1 MSSDDTLLDR
11 FYRHA
16 SHTDL
21 LERGPDVREAIA
33 GQVAELSSRREPGTT
48 QVRVLNPSRAQ
59 EGWTSRHTVVQ
70 VVTDNMPFLVDS
82 VLGELSTRGLSVHLL
97 LHPQIVVRGSA
108 ETHEVVDV
116 DTSEAGHDDRV
127 ESWIHVEIDRIPQ
140 ESSREALQS
149 RLLEVLED
157 VRRACSD
164 WRAMR
169 KQARDLIFELEEG
182 VPDTVDQDSVGPTI
196 EFLTWLEDN
205 HFTFLGYREYE
216 LVQEDGSDALRS
228 KPGTGLGL
236 LRVPE
241 GQAPSVSRLR
251 PEAAATA
258 REPRLLT
265 ITKANSRAT
274 VHRPVY
280 LDYIGVRKFDADG
293 AVIGERR
300 FLGLFT
306 QSAYA
311 ESVTRLPVIGEKVR
325 TILARSGYAP
335 DSHSGKDLMGV
346 LENYPRDE
354 LFQADTDWLADS
366 ANEVLHLQERRG
378 SRLLARKDEFGR
390 FVSILVFMPRD
401 RFNTAV
407 RVRIEQILREAYGA
421 ETVDYTTRVGEAALA
436 QVHYVLRMQPGG
448 NIPDVDTTA
457 LEERVQDAMRTWQEK
472 LTDVI
477 QEHEEDETVGDTA
490 ASFSAAFPEGYKED
504 FEPATGYTDLARIRS
519 VVSDPKRNMRLRL
532 YAEEGAPEGERRLKL
547 YRQEAMTLTEAM
559 PIFSHLG
566 VEVTDE
572 RPYVVGE
579 DADDIA
585 MRIYDFGLR
594 AKDPTVW
601 EGNDLRSEEEVAAE
615 FEEAF
620 AVAWSRQGESDSLNA
635 LVLGADLSWRD
646 VVILR
651 TLVRYV
657 RQVGSFSLEYL
668 ESALVANPHI
678 ARLVVDLFA
687 ARFDPSTG
695 AGNDQ
700 RDEAAATVIGQIHEA
715 LNDVASLD
723 QDRIIRQL
731 ISVVEG
737 TLRTNFYQLDED
749 GRAKPHV
756 SLKLSPRDI
765 EGLPEP
771 RPAYEIWVYAPRIEG
786 VHLRFGPVARGGL
799 RWSDRREDFRTEVLG
814 LVKAQ
819 MVKNAVIV
827 PTGSKGGF
835 VAKQLP
841 PPSDRDAW
849 LNEGIGCYRI
859 FIKGL
864 LDVTD
869 NRVGGE
875 IVPPENVVRRDGDDS
890 YLVVA
895 ADKGT
900 AKFSDIANSVSREYG
915 FWLDDAFAS
924 GGSAGYD
931 HKGMGI
937 TARGAWESVKRHF
950 RELGHDTQSEDF
962 TAVGIGDMSG
972 DVFGNGMLLSEHIRL
987 VGAFDHRHVFLD
999 PDPDA
1004 ATSFAERQRLFDLAG
1019 SSWADYDESLISEG
1033 GGVYPRSAKSI
1044 DITPQVREVL
1054 GLDEGT
1060 TKMTPNELLTAV
1072 LKAPVDLLWNGGIGT
1087 YVKSAQESDSDIG
1100 DRANDAIRINGGDLR
1115 VKVVGEGGN
1124 LGFSQ
1129 RGRIE
1134 AARAGI
1140 HINTD
1145 AIDNSAGVDTSD
1157 HEVNIKIALA
1167 PVVADGEMSLEQR
1180 DELLASMTD
1189 DVAHRVLRTNYEQ
1202 NVLIGNSRDQGGVM
1216 APVHRRLMDH
1226 LSAQAGLDRELEF
1239 LPDDRAMHEH
1249 EENGTGL
1256 TSPEFSV
1263 LVAYSKL
1270 NLKEELG
1277 ESDLPDSPY
1286 FEHALRGYFPEPLQ
1300 ERLGD
1305 RLGDHPLRRQIIV
1318 NDLANA
1324 MVNRGGVTFAF
1335 RCVEETGATMPQIAR
1350 AFVVC
1355 REVFD
1360 MAGFMERVE
1369 ALDNVVPTQLQTK
1382 LYLEFRRLMD
1392 RSVRWFLNNQ
1402 SLTGEMDREI
1412 ERFTGPVSTLRPL
1425 LAQFLQAEER
1435 ERFEQQAQEARSGG
1449 VPEDLA
1455 ITYAGLLD
1463 SFSVLDIVELAQ
1475 ETDRPLEE
1483 TAALYFGVSER
1494 FRIDTLLN
1502 RVAELPRHDRWDSL
1516 ARGAMRDDLYGVLK
1530 ALTRTVLGS
1539 TADSGADERAQLEQW
1554 AESNAEAITRVS
1566 QVLNNVNRLE
1576 TPGMGPLSV
1585 ALRALRGLVRQGASN

>member
-1 MSSDDTLLDR
+1 MSFDDTLLDR
-11 FYRHA
+11 FYRHV
-16 SHTDL
+16 SHTTL
-21 LERGPDVREAIA
+21 RERDHEVRQAII
-33 GQVAELSSRREPGTT
+33 GQVAELSAARRPGTT
-48 QVRVLNPSRAQ
+48 TVRVFNPSRADD
-59 EGWTSRHTVVQ
+59 GWTSRHTALQ
-70 VVTDNMPFLVDS
+70 VVTDDMPFLVDS
-82 VLGELSTRGLSVHLL
+82 VLGELNQRGLSVHLL
-97 LHPQIVVRGSA
+97 VHPQIVVRRTGESSRVLDIA
-108 ETHEVVDV
+108 AT
-116 DTSEAGHDDRV
+116 EAGPEDTV
-127 ESWIHVEIDRIPQ
+127 ESWMHLEIDRLPR
-140 ESSREALQS
+140 EASREDLQG
-149 RLLEVLED
+149 RLEVVLED
-157 VRRACSD
+157 VRRACQD
-164 WRAMR
+164 WQAMR
-169 KQARDLIFELEEG
+169 EKARSIISELEAG
-182 VPDTVDQDSVGPTI
+182 VPDSVDPASVQPTI

-216 LVQEDGSDALRS
+216 LVQDEGTDALRS
-228 KPGTGLGL
+228 VPETGLGI
-236 LRVPE
+236 LRSDP
-241 GQAPSVSRLR
+241 GQPGSVSRLR
-251 PEAAATA
+251 PEAVATA
-258 REPRLLT
+258 RDPRLLT

-280 LDYIGVRKFDADG
+280 LDYVGVRKFDEQG
-293 AVIGERR
+293 AVIAERR

-311 ESVTRLPVIGEKVR
+311 ESVSRLPVIGNKVR
-325 TILARSGYAP
+325 AILDRSGYAS

-354 LFQADTDWLADS
+354 LFQADTDWLSDS

-378 SRLLARKDEFGR
+378 SRLLVRKDEFGR
-390 FVSILVFMPRD
+390 FVSVLVYMPRD

-407 RVRIEQILREAYGA
+407 RVRIEGILKEAYGA
-421 ETVDYTTRVGEAALA
+421 DTVDYTTKVGEATLA
-436 QVHYVLRMQPGG
+436 QVHYVLRMPTGG
-448 NIPDVDTTA
+448 NIPVVDTEA
-457 LEERVQDAMRTWQEK
+457 LEAQVLGAMRTWEEK
-472 LTDVI
+472 LTDVV

-504 FEPATGYTDLARIRS
+504 FDPATGYADLAQIRS
-519 VVSDPKRNMRLRL
+519 VVEDPKRGMRLHL
-532 YAEEGAPEGERRLKL
+532 YAEEGAPPQERRLKL
-547 YRQEAMTLTEAM
+547 YRQDAMTLTEAM

-572 RPYVVGE
+572 RPYVVE
-579 DADDIA
+579 EEEDDIA

-594 AKDPTVW
+594 AKRAEVW
-601 EGNDLRSEEEVAAE
+601 EGNDLRTADEVASD

-620 AVAWSRQGESDSLNA
+620 SVAWSRQGESDSLNN
-635 LVLGADLSWRD
+635 LVLDADLSWRSI
-646 VVILR
+646 VILR
-651 TLVRYV
+651 TLVRYL
-657 RQVGSFSLEYL
+657 RQVGAFSLDYL
-668 ESALVANPHI
+668 ESALVANPRI
-678 ARLVVDLFA
+678 ARMVVDLFA
-687 ARFDPSTG
+687 VRFDPST
-695 AGNDQ
+695 AADNQTRDQ
-700 RDEAAATVIGQIHEA
+700 EAAEVIARIHEA

-723 QDRIIRQL
+723 QDRIIRQVV
-731 ISVVEG
+731 SVVEG
-737 TLRTNFYQLDED
+737 TLRTNFYQADED
-749 GRAKPHV
+749 GRGKPHV

-765 EGLPEP
+765 DGLPDP

-786 VHLRFGPVARGGL
+786 VHLRFGAVARGGL

-841 PPSDRDAW
+841 DPKDREAW
-849 LNEGIGCYRI
+849 LNEGIGCYKI

-869 NRVGGE
+869 NRVGGA
-875 IVPPENVVRRDGDDS
+875 IVPPENVVRRDADDS

-900 AKFSDIANSVSREYG
+900 AKFSDIANGVSREYG

-950 RELGHDTQSEDF
+950 RELGHDTQTQDF

-987 VGAFDHRHVFLD
+987 VAAFDHRHVFLD
-999 PDPDA
+999 PTPEA
-1004 ATSFAERQRLFDLAG
+1004 ASSYAERRRLFDLPG
-1019 SSWADYDESLISEG
+1019 SSWADYDASLISEG
-1033 GGVYPRSAKSI
+1033 GGVYPRSAKAIPVS
-1044 DITPQVREVL
+1044 PQVRSAL
-1054 GLDEGT
+1054 GLEEGVSSL
-1060 TKMTPNELLTAV
+1060 TPNELLSAV
-1072 LKAPVDLLWNGGIGT
+1072 LRAPTDLLWNGGIGT
-1087 YVKSAQESDSDIG
+1087 YVKSAAETDSDIG

-1129 RGRIE
+1129 QGRIE
-1134 AARAGI
+1134 AALAGV

-1167 PVVADGEMSLEQR
+1167 PVVAGGEMTLEQR
-1180 DELLASMTD
+1180 DELLASMTEE
-1189 DVAHRVLRTNYEQ
+1189 VAATVLRTNYEQ
-1202 NVLIGNSRDQGGVM
+1202 NVLIGNSRDQDGVM
-1216 APVHRRLMDH
+1216 APVHRRLMAH
-1226 LSAQAGLDRELEF
+1226 LEEHAGLDRDLEF
-1239 LPDDRAMHEH
+1239 LPDDRGMHEH
-1249 EENGTGL
+1249 EMNGTGL

-1270 NLKEELG
+1270 NLKSELID
-1277 ESDLPDSPY
+1277 SDLPDFPF
-1286 FEHALRGYFPEPLQ
+1286 FEDALHSYFPGPLQ
-1300 ERLGD
+1300 D
-1305 RLGDHPLRRQIIV
+1305 RLGDSLGEHPLRRQIIV

-1324 MVNRGGVTFAF
+1324 MVNRGGITFAF
-1335 RCVEETGATMPQIAR
+1335 RCIEETGATVPQIAR

-1360 MAGFMERVE
+1360 MSGFMAAVE
-1369 ALDNVVPTQLQTK
+1369 ALDNQVPTQLQTK

-1402 SLTGEMDREI
+1402 SLTGQLDHEI
-1412 ERFTGPVSTLRPL
+1412 ARFSEAVRTLRTQL
-1425 LAQFLQAEER
+1425 GGHLQAAER
-1435 ERFEQQAQEARSGG
+1435 ERFEHQAQEARDGG
-1449 VPEDLA
+1449 VPEELA
-1455 ITYAGLLD
+1455 LWYAGLLD
-1463 SFSVLDIVELAQ
+1463 SFSVLDIVEVAE
-1475 ETDRPLEE
+1475 ETGRSLEE
-1483 TAALYFGVSER
+1483 TAALYFAVSER
-1494 FRIDTLLN
+1494 FRVDALLN
-1502 RVAELPRHDRWDSL
+1502 WVGELPRQDRWDSL

-1539 TADSGADERAQLEQW
+1539 SDGTEQGVEVLGAWSEA
-1554 AESNAEAITRVS
+1554 NAEALTRIR
-1566 QVLNNVNRLE
+1566 QVLSNVDRLE
-1576 TPGMGPLSV
+1576 SPGMGPLSV
-1585 ALRALRGLVRQGASN
+1585 ALRTLRGLVRQGSSN

>member
-1 MSSDDTLLDR
+1 MSFEDTLLDR
-11 FYRHA
+11 FYRHV
-16 SHTDL
+16 SHTTL
-21 LERGPDVREAIA
+21 QGREQEVRQAILR
-33 GQVAELSSRREPGTT
+33 QVAGLSSDRQPDTT
-48 QVRVLNPSRAQ
+48 EVRVFNPSRADD
-59 EGWTSRHTVVQ
+59 GWTSRHTVVQ

-82 VLGELSTRGLSVHLL
+82 VLGELNQHGLSVHLL
-97 LHPQIVVRGSA
+97 VHPQIVVRRTA
-108 ETHEVVDV
+108 ESCEVLDIDAADAGPE
-116 DTSEAGHDDRV
+116 DTV
-127 ESWIHVEIDRIPQ
+127 ESWMHLEIDRLPR
-140 ESSREALQS
+140 EASREDLQA
-149 RLLEVLED
+149 RLKAVLED
-157 VRRACSD
+157 VRRACRD
-164 WRAMR
+164 WPAMR
-169 KQARDLIFELEEG
+169 EKARSIIAELQAG
-182 VPDTVDQDSVGPTI
+182 VPDSVDPASVEPTI

-216 LVQEDGSDALRS
+216 LVEVDGTEALRS
-228 KPGTGLGL
+228 VPETGLGI
-236 LRVPE
+236 LRTQP
-241 GQAPSVSRLR
+241 GHQGSVSHLR
-251 PEAAATA
+251 PEAVATA

-280 LDYIGVRKFDADG
+280 LDYVGVRTFDEQG
-293 AVIGERR
+293 AVVAERR

-311 ESVTRLPVIGEKVR
+311 ESVTRLPVIGSKVR
-325 TILARSGYAP
+325 AILDRSGYAS

-354 LFQADTDWLADS
+354 LFQADIDWLSDS

-378 SRLLARKDEFGR
+378 SRLLVRKDEFGR
-390 FVSILVFMPRD
+390 FVSILMFMPRD

-407 RVRIEQILREAYGA
+407 RLRIQGLLKDAFGA
-421 ETVDYTTRVGEAALA
+421 ETVDYTTKVGDAALA
-436 QVHYVLRMQPGG
+436 QVHYVLRMPAGS
-448 NIPDVDTTA
+448 NIPDVDAQA
-457 LEERVQDAMRTWQEK
+457 LEARVQDAMRTWEEK
-472 LTDVI
+472 LTDVV

-504 FEPATGYTDLARIRS
+504 FDASTAYADLARIRS
-519 VVSDPKRNMRLRL
+519 VVEDPKRGMRLHL
-532 YAEEGAPEGERRLKL
+532 YAEDGAPPEERRLKL
-547 YRQEAMTLTEAM
+547 YRQDAMTLTEAM

-572 RPYVVGE
+572 RPYVVE
-579 DADDIA
+579 EEADEIA

-594 AKDPTVW
+594 AKDAQVW
-601 EGNDLRSEEEVAAE
+601 ESDDLRTEKEVAAD

-620 AVAWSRQGESDSLNA
+620 SVAWSRQGESDGLNN
-635 LVLGADLSWRD
+635 LVLDADLSWRS

-651 TLVRYV
+651 TLVRYL
-657 RQVGSFSLEYL
+657 RQVGAFSLDYL

-678 ARLVVDLFA
+678 ARMVVELFTV
-687 ARFDPSTG
+687 RFDPATG
-695 AGNDQ
+695 ADNAA
-700 RDEAAATVIGQIHEA
+700 RDEEAAAVIDRINEA
-715 LNDVASLD
+715 LNEVASLD

-731 ISVVEG
+731 VSVVEG

-749 GRAKPHV
+749 GRAKTHV

-765 EGLPEP
+765 DGLPDP
-771 RPAYEIWVYAPRIEG
+771 RPAFEVWVYAPRIEG
-786 VHLRFGPVARGGL
+786 VHLRFGAVARGGL

-841 PPSDRDAW
+841 DPKDREAW
-849 LNEGIGCYRI
+849 LNEGIGCYKI

-869 NRVGGE
+869 NRVDGD
-875 IVPPENVVRRDGDDS
+875 IVAPDNVVRRDGDDS

-900 AKFSDIANSVSREYG
+900 AKFSDIANGVSREYG

-950 RELGHDTQSEDF
+950 RELGHDTQSQDF

-987 VGAFDHRHVFLD
+987 VAAFDHRHVFLD
-999 PDPDA
+999 PTPEA
-1004 ATSFAERQRLFDLAG
+1004 ATSHPERQRLFDLPG
-1019 SSWADYDESLISEG
+1019 SSWADYDTSLISEG
-1033 GGVYPRSAKSI
+1033 GGVYPRSAKAIPISS
-1044 DITPQVREVL
+1044 QVREAL
-1054 GLDEGT
+1054 GLPEGT
-1060 TKMTPNELLTAV
+1060 TSLTPNELLSAV

-1087 YVKSAQESDSDIG
+1087 YVKSEQETHSEIG

-1134 AARAGI
+1134 AALAGV

-1167 PVVADGEMSLEQR
+1167 PVVAAGDLSLEQR

-1189 DVAHRVLRTNYEQ
+1189 EVAATVLRTNYEQ
-1202 NVLIGNSRDQGGVM
+1202 NVLIGNSRDQDGVM

-1226 LSAQAGLDRELEF
+1226 LAEHAGLDRDLEF
-1239 LPDDRAMHEH
+1239 LPDDRGMQTHES
-1249 EENGTGL
+1249 NGTGL

-1270 NLKEELG
+1270 NLKAELT
-1277 ESDLPDSPY
+1277 ESDLPDFPF
-1286 FEHALRGYFPEPLQ
+1286 FEDALRDYFPAPLR

-1305 RLGDHPLRRQIIV
+1305 GLGEHPLRRQIIV

-1324 MVNRGGVTFAF
+1324 MVNRGGITFAF
-1335 RCVEETGATMPQIAR
+1335 RCTEETGATVPQIAR

-1360 MAGFMERVE
+1360 MSGFMEAVE
-1369 ALDNVVPTQLQTK
+1369 ALDNQVSTQLQTK

-1402 SLTGEMDREI
+1402 SLTGQLDHEI
-1412 ERFTGPVSTLRPL
+1412 ARFTEPVRTLRTQL
-1425 LAQFLQAEER
+1425 GGHLQAAER
-1435 ERFEQQAQEARSGG
+1435 ERFEQQAEEARSNG

-1455 ITYAGLLD
+1455 LWYAGLLD
-1463 SFSVLDIVELAQ
+1463 SFSVLDIVELAE
-1475 ETDRPLEE
+1475 ETGRSLEE
-1483 TAALYFGVSER
+1483 TAAHYFAVSER
-1494 FRIDTLLN
+1494 FRIDALLN
-1502 RVAELPRHDRWDSL
+1502 WVGELPRQDRWDSL

-1530 ALTRTVLGS
+1530 ALTRTVLS
-1539 TADSGADERAQLEQW
+1539 SS
-1554 AESNAEAITRVS
+1554 ESAGQDGDVLAAWSDANSEALTRVR
-1566 QVLNNVNRLE
+1566 QVLSNVDRLE
-1576 TPGMGPLSV
+1576 APGMGPLSV
-1585 ALRALRGLVRQGASN
+1585 ALRALRGLVRQGSSN

>member
-1 MSSDDTLLDR
+1 MSLDDTLLNR
-11 FYRHA
+11 LYRHVA
-16 SHTDL
+16 HTDL
-21 LERGPDVREAIA
+21 MERDPAVREAIA
-33 GQVAELSSRREPGTT
+33 GQMIALSKERPAGRTS
-48 QVRVLNPSRAQ
+48 VRVFNPSRA
-59 EGWTSRHTVVQ
+59 EDGWTSRHTVIQ
-70 VVTDNMPFLVDS
+70 VVTEDRPFLVDS
-82 VLGELSTRGLSVHLL
+82 VLGELSLRGLGVHLL
-97 LHPQIVVRGSA
+97 VHPQVVARKVDHGTEPSD
-108 ETHEVVDV
+108 VDV
-116 DTSEAGHDDRV
+116 AEAGPDDVV
-127 ESWIHVEIDRIPQ
+127 ESWIHVEIDRLTR
-140 ESSREALQS
+140 ESSREDLEE
-149 RLLEVLED
+149 RLRKVLAD
-157 VRRACSD
+157 VRRAWED
-164 WRAMR
+164 WPAMR
-169 KQARDLIFELEEG
+169 ERARDIIAELTAG
-182 VPDTVDQDSVGPTI
+182 VPDTVDPATVQPTI
-196 EFLTWLEDN
+196 DFLTWLEDN

-216 LVQEDGSDALRS
+216 LVVEDGVEALRS
-228 KPGTGLGL
+228 RPETGLGI
-236 LRVPE
+236 LRARRGE
-241 GQAPSVSRLR
+241 APSVSRLR
-251 PEAAATA
+251 PEAVATA

-280 LDYIGVRKFDADG
+280 LDYIGVREFSEAGDVVA
-293 AVIGERR
+293 ERR

-311 ESVTRLPVIGEKVR
+311 DSVKRLPVIGAKVR
-325 TILARSGYAP
+325 TIIERSGFAS

-354 LFQADTDWLADS
+354 LFQADTDWLVDS

-378 SRLLARKDEFGR
+378 SRLLVRKDEFGR
-390 FVSILVFMPRD
+390 FVSLLVLMPRD

-407 RVRIEQILREAYGA
+407 RQRIETLVRQAYGA
-421 ETVDYTTRVGEAALA
+421 ETVDYSTKVGESPLA
-436 QVHYVLRMQPGG
+436 QVHYVLRMPPGSD
-448 NIPDVDTTA
+448 IPEVDAVA
-457 LEERVQDAMRTWQEK
+457 LQARVQEAMRTWHEQ
-472 LTDVI
+472 LADVI
-477 QEHEEDETVGDTA
+477 VEHEEDETVGDTA

-504 FEPATGYTDLARIRS
+504 FDPATGYADLARIRS
-519 VVSDPKRNMRLRL
+519 VVADPKRTMALHL
-532 YAEEGAPEGERRLKL
+532 YAEEGAPADQRRLKL
-547 YRQEAMTLTEAM
+547 YRQDAMTLTEAM

-566 VEVTDE
+566 VQVTDE
-572 RPYVVGE
+572 RPYVVEEE
-579 DADDIA
+579 DDEIA
-585 MRIYDFGLR
+585 MRIYDFGLE
-594 AKDPTVW
+594 AKDAQVW
-601 EGNDLRSEEEVAAE
+601 EGDDNRTAEQVAAD

-620 AVAWSRQGESDSLNA
+620 SVAWSRQGESDNLNS
-635 LVLGADLSWRD
+635 LVLDANLNWRS

-651 TLVRYV
+651 TLVRYL

-668 ESALVANPHI
+668 EEALTTNPHI
-678 ARLVVDLFA
+678 ARLLVRLFTV
-687 ARFDPSTG
+687 RFDPSTG
-695 AGNDQ
+695 ADDAA
-700 RDEAAATVIGQIHEA
+700 RDESAAAVIDQIQDA
-715 LNDVASLD
+715 LQEVASLD
-723 QDRIIRQL
+723 QDRIIKSL

-749 GRAKPHV
+749 GRPKPHV

-771 RPAYEIWVYAPRIEG
+771 RPAYEIWVYAPRVEG
-786 VHLRFGPVARGGL
+786 VHLRFGAVARGGL

-841 PPSDRDAW
+841 DPSDRDAF
-849 LNEGIGCYRI
+849 LNEGVGCYKI

-869 NRVGGE
+869 NRVDGQ

-900 AKFSDIANSVSREYG
+900 ARFSDIANGVSRDYG

-950 RELGHDTQSEDF
+950 RELGHDTQTQDF

-1004 ATSFAERQRLFDLAG
+1004 ARSHAERRRLFDLPG
-1019 SSWADYDESLISEG
+1019 SSWADYDTALISEG
-1033 GGVYPRSAKSI
+1033 GGVYPRSAKSVS
-1044 DITPQVREVL
+1044 ITPQVREVL
-1054 GLDEGT
+1054 GLEDDVTE
-1060 TKMTPNELLTAV
+1060 MSPNQLLSAV

-1087 YVKSAQESDSDIG
+1087 YVKSEAESDAQIG

-1115 VKVVGEGGN
+1115 VRVVGEGGN

-1134 AARAGI
+1134 AANAGI

-1167 PVVADGEMSLEQR
+1167 PVVASGDMALEER
-1180 DELLASMTD
+1180 DELLESMTGE
-1189 DVAHRVLRTNYEQ
+1189 VAQRVLRTNYEQ
-1202 NVLIGNSRDQGGVM
+1202 NVLIGNARDHGGVM
-1216 APVHRRLMDH
+1216 TPVHRRLMDH
-1226 LSAQAGLDRELEF
+1226 LAEHAGLDRELEF
-1239 LPDDRAMHEH
+1239 LPDDRAMEKL
-1249 EENGTGL
+1249 EEAGKGL

-1270 NLKEELG
+1270 DLKESLS
-1277 ESDLPDSPY
+1277 ESDLPDFP
-1286 FEHALRGYFPEPLQ
+1286 FFADTLRAYFPQPLN
-1300 ERLGD
+1300 ERLGE
-1305 RLGDHPLRRQIIV
+1305 RIGDHPLRREIIV
-1318 NDLANA
+1318 NDLANS
-1324 MVNRGGVTFAF
+1324 MVNRGGITFAF
-1335 RCVEETGATMPQIAR
+1335 RCIEETAANIPQIAR

-1355 REVFD
+1355 RSVFD
-1360 MAGFMERVE
+1360 MAGFMEQVE
-1369 ALDNVVPTQLQTK
+1369 ALDNKVDTALQTK

-1402 SLTGEMDREI
+1402 SLTGHLESEI
-1412 ERFTGPVSTLRPL
+1412 NRFTGPVNSIRPKIGDFL
-1425 LAQFLQAEER
+1425 LGAEV
-1435 ERFEQQAQEARSGG
+1435 ERFQSQAAQARDGG
-1449 VPEDLA
+1449 VPEELA
-1455 ITYAGLLD
+1455 LTYAGLLD
-1463 SFSVLDIVELAQ
+1463 SFSVLDIVELA
-1475 ETDRPLEE
+1475 EEEDRSVEE
-1483 TAALYFGVSER
+1483 TAALYYAVSER

-1502 RVAELPRHDRWDSL
+1502 RVAELARQDRWDSL

-1530 ALTRTVLGS
+1530 ALTRTVLSS
-1539 TADSGADERAQLEQW
+1539 TESTSGVGRAQLEGW
-1554 AESNAEAITRVS
+1554 AEANAEALTRVS
-1566 QVLNNVNRLE
+1566 QVLSSVDRLSS
-1576 TPGMGPLSV
+1576 PGMGPLSV

>member
-1 MSSDDTLLDR
+1 MSLDDTLLNR
-11 FYRHA
+11 LYRHV

-21 LERGPDVREAIA
+21 QQRDPAVREAIA
-33 GQVAELSSRREPGTT
+33 AQVATLSRERQPGRAT
-48 QVRVLNPSRAQ
+48 VRVFNPSRA
-59 EGWTSRHTVVQ
+59 EDGWTTRHTVIQ
-70 VVTDNMPFLVDS
+70 VVTENMPFLVDS
-82 VLGELSTRGLSVHLL
+82 VLGELSRSGLAVHLL
-97 LHPQIVVRGSA
+97 VHPQVVVRRTGA
-108 ETHEVVDV
+108 DVQVLDV
-116 DTSEAGHDDRV
+116 DPTDAGPDDVV
-127 ESWIHVEIDRIPQ
+127 ESWIHVEVDRLHRDVA
-140 ESSREALQS
+140 REQLQG
-149 RLLEVLED
+149 RLETVLQD
-157 VRRACSD
+157 VRKACRD
-164 WRAMR
+164 WKAMR
-169 KQARDLIFELEEG
+169 QRARDVIAELQAG
-182 VPDTVDQDSVGPTI
+182 VPESVDPETVQPTI

-216 LVQEDGSDALRS
+216 LVVEDGVEALRS
-228 KPGTGLGL
+228 VPETGLGI
-236 LRVPE
+236 LRGEPGEE
-241 GQAPSVSRLR
+241 GRVSRLR
-251 PEAAATA
+251 PEAVATA

-280 LDYIGVRKFDADG
+280 LDYVGVRKFDERGEVVA
-293 AVIGERR
+293 ERR

-311 ESVTRLPVIGEKVR
+311 DSVTRLPVIGRKVR
-325 TILARSGYAP
+325 AILDSSGFPP

-354 LFQADTDWLADS
+354 LFQADTGWLAES
-366 ANEVLHLQERRG
+366 AMEVLHLQERRG
-378 SRLLARKDEFGR
+378 SRILVRKDEFGR
-390 FVSILVFMPRD
+390 FVSVLVFMPRD
-401 RFNTAV
+401 RHNTAV
-407 RVRIEQILREAYGA
+407 RLRIEGILRDAYGA
-421 ETVDYTTRVGEAALA
+421 STVDFTTKVGEAALA
-436 QVHYVLRMQPGG
+436 QVHYVLRMPQGG
-448 NIPDVDTTA
+448 NIPEVDTDE
-457 LEERVQDAMRTWQEK
+457 LEERVQDAMRTWEEK
-472 LTDVI
+472 LTDVV

-504 FEPATGYTDLARIRS
+504 FDPATGYADLAHIRT
-519 VVSDPKRNMRLRL
+519 VVADPRRRMRLHL
-532 YAEEGAPEGERRLKL
+532 YAEEGAPPEERRLKL
-547 YRQEAMTLTEAM
+547 YRQDAMTLTEAM

-572 RPYVVGE
+572 RPYVVEEE
-579 DADDIA
+579 DDDIA

-594 AKDPTVW
+594 AKDAQVW
-601 EGNDLRSEEEVAAE
+601 ESDDLRTAEEVAAE
-615 FEEAF
+615 FEDAF
-620 AVAWSRQGESDSLNA
+620 SVAWSRQGESDSLNA
-635 LVLGADLSWRD
+635 LVLDADLSWRS

-651 TLVRYV
+651 TLVRYL

-678 ARLVVDLFA
+678 ARMVVELFTV
-687 ARFDPSTG
+687 RFDPATG
-695 AGNDQ
+695 ADGPT
-700 RDEAAATVIGQIHEA
+700 RDRDAAEVIGRIYEA

-723 QDRIIRQL
+723 QDRIVRSL

-749 GRAKPHV
+749 GRPKPHV
-756 SLKLSPRDI
+756 SLKLSPKDI

-771 RPAYEIWVYAPRIEG
+771 RPAFEIWVYAPRVEG

-841 PPSDRDAW
+841 DPSDREAW

-869 NRVGGE
+869 NRVGSE

-900 AKFSDIANSVSREYG
+900 AKFSDIANGVSRDYG

-950 RELGHDTQSEDF
+950 RELGHDTQSQDF

-987 VGAFDHRHVFLD
+987 VAAFDHRHVFLD
-999 PDPDA
+999 PNPDA
-1004 ATSFAERQRLFDLAG
+1004 ARSYAERRRLFDLAG
-1019 SSWADYDESLISEG
+1019 SSWADYDSSLISEG
-1033 GGVYPRSAKSI
+1033 GGVHARSAKSVE
-1044 DITPQVREVL
+1044 ITPQVREVL
-1054 GLDEGT
+1054 GLDEAVT
-1060 TKMTPNELLTAV
+1060 SMTPNELLSAV
-1072 LKAPVDLLWNGGIGT
+1072 LKAPADLLWNGGIGT
-1087 YVKSAQESDSDIG
+1087 YVKSVEESHADIG
-1100 DRANDAIRINGGDLR
+1100 DRANDAIRVNGADLR

-1157 HEVNIKIALA
+1157 HEVNIKIALT
-1167 PVVADGEMSLEQR
+1167 PVVAEGQMTLEER
-1180 DELLASMTD
+1180 DELLEAMTD
-1189 DVAHRVLRTNYEQ
+1189 DVAERVLRTNYEQ
-1202 NVLIGNSRDQGGVM
+1202 NVLIGNARDQGGIM
-1216 APVHRRLMDH
+1216 TPVHRRLMDH
-1226 LSAQAGLDRELEF
+1226 LSEHAGLDRELEF
-1239 LPDDRAMHEH
+1239 LPDDRGMGEL
-1249 EENGTGL
+1249 EEAGQGL
-1256 TSPEFSV
+1256 TSPEFAV
-1263 LVAYSKL
+1263 LIAYSKL
-1270 NLKEELG
+1270 NLKDQLTDSE
-1277 ESDLPDSPY
+1277 LPDYPF
-1286 FEHALRGYFPEPLQ
+1286 FEDTLAAYFPDPLR

-1305 RLGDHPLRRQIIV
+1305 RIAEHPLRRQIIV

-1335 RCVEETGATMPQIAR
+1335 RCMEETGATIPQIAR

-1355 REVFD
+1355 RAVYD
-1360 MAGFMERVE
+1360 MAGFMAQVE
-1369 ALDNVVPTQLQTK
+1369 ALDNKVDTALQTK

-1402 SLTGEMDREI
+1402 SLTGQLEAEI
-1412 ERFTGPVSTLRPL
+1412 ERFSGPVTVLRPQLGDFL
-1425 LAQFLQAEER
+1425 LGTEHDRFELQAADAR
-1435 ERFEQQAQEARSGG
+1435 EGG
-1449 VPEDLA
+1449 VPEQLA
-1455 ITYAGLLD
+1455 VTYAGLLD
-1463 SFSVLDIVELAQ
+1463 SFSVLDIVELAE
-1475 ETDRPLEE
+1475 ETGRPLEE
-1483 TAALYFGVSER
+1483 TAALYFAVSEK
-1494 FRIDTLLN
+1494 FRIDNLLT
-1502 RVAELPRHDRWDSL
+1502 RVAELHRQDRWDSL

-1530 ALTRTVLGS
+1530 ALTRTVLSS
-1539 TADSGADERAQLEQW
+1539 TESSGEVGRAQLESW
-1554 AESNAEAITRVS
+1554 TNANAEALTRVS
-1566 QVLNNVNRLE
+1566 QVLSSVDRLSA
-1576 TPGMGPLSV
+1576 PGMGPLSV
-1585 ALRALRGLVRQGASN
+1585 ALRGLRGLVRQGAS